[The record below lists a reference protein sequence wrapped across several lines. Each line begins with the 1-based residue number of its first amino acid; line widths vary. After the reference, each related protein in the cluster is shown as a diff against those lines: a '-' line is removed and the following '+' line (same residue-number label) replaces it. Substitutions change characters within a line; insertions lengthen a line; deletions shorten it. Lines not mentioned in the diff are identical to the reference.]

1 MGGGSPPEHVTLKR
15 MQAQRHGALDS
26 TARFNPRNS
35 YAPSSA
41 GRFHR
46 DSYYGGRPQSVMYG
60 EGSNQQR
67 DGYLDAPQAQSYG
80 YSPSQGH
87 PGARR
92 GHPNRMQSEPQHNS
106 YRQQQSQNVYPS
118 AENHRS
124 YETVASGAGSGASGD
139 QAGYQT
145 DPTSDESSIERR
157 QSPAKPVND
166 YGIAFNQSPGQPAAF
181 TVGIRSPDVAGP
193 SNGNYQS
200 TPRSNFANPPQVPH
214 KDSSSRLSMIQRKPT
229 ANSNLSVSQAQSRPV
244 IEKRQSW
251 FGRRFGKKA

>member
-1 MGGGSPPEHVTLKR
+1 MGGGSPSEHVTLKR

-26 TARFNPRNS
+26 TARYNHRNS
-35 YAPSSA
+35 YAPSNA

-67 DGYLDAPQAQSYG
+67 DGYLDAPQAHSYS
-80 YSPSQGH
+80 YSPSQGY

-92 GHPNRMQSEPQHNS
+92 GQPNRMQSDPQYSS
-106 YRQQQSQNVYPS
+106 YRQQSQHVYPS

-124 YETVASGAGSGASGD
+124 YETVASAAGSGISGD

-166 YGIAFNQSPGQPAAF
+166 YGIAFNQSPSQPAAF

-200 TPRSNFANPPQVPH
+200 TPRSNFTAPPQVPQ
-214 KDSSSRLSMIQRKPT
+214 KDAGSRLSMIQRKPT
-229 ANSNLSVSQAQSRPV
+229 ANLSVSQAQPRPV
-244 IEKRQSW
+244 LEKRQSW
-251 FGRRFGKKA
+251 FGRHFGKKA